1 MLLTALF
8 LMLLFKGATA
18 GVMTA
23 DTDRRDR

>member
-1 MLLTALF
+1 MLLTILL
-8 LMLLFKGATA
+8 LMLLCKGATA